1 MQDKLRVQIDHAG
14 QRNTMKSFRHFE
26 SPYYRK
32 LKPKAKPIKQIGFKK
47 DQQSDRR

>member
-1 MQDKLRVQIDHAG
+1 MEDKLGSQIATSG
-14 QRNTMKSFRHFE
+14 QQNTMGRFRHFE

-32 LKPKAKPIKQIGFKK
+32 PKPKAKPIKQIGFKK